1 MSGREDAIVSG
12 RVEDATA
19 SARVEDVSVSGR
31 VEDASMSGRVS
42 SAAVATP
49 ESPRDPRPSP
59 QAPSARELADT
70 IVHLASAD
78 ADTSTAHEKLSL
90 NRLVER
96 WGEVIDA
103 VRADGRGFLAAAL
116 EHALPSAVTGR
127 GDITL
132 ELDAGGSIYQQPI
145 ADSAADVLSAVGT
158 IFTGAS
164 RLRTIAPERPAE
176 SAPAPRRLTEEGVRS
191 ERLSMLRKRDPV
203 LDLAVEVLD
212 MELLD

>member
-1 MSGREDAIVSG
+1 MTARILEDATVSG
-12 RVEDATA
+12 RAAT
-19 SARVEDVSVSGR
+19 VVV
-31 VEDASMSGRVS
+31 
-42 SAAVATP
+42 TP

-59 QAPSARELADT
+59 DAPGAREMVDTLAPAPSAE
-70 IVHLASAD
+70 SD
-78 ADTSTAHEKLSL
+78 ASTAHEKLSL

-132 ELDAGGSIYQQPI
+132 ELDAAGSIYQQPI
-145 ADSAADVLSAVGT
+145 ADSAADVLSAIGT

-164 RLRTIAPERPAE
+164 RLRTVAPERPTE
-176 SAPAPRRLTEEGVRS
+176 SETPPRRLTEEGVRS
-191 ERLSMLRKRDPV
+191 ERLAMLRKRDPV
-203 LDLAVEVLD
+203 LDLAVEALD
-212 MELLD
+212 LELLD

>member
-1 MSGREDAIVSG
+1 MHTYLAPD
-12 RVEDATA
+12 
-19 SARVEDVSVSGR
+19 
-31 VEDASMSGRVS
+31 
-42 SAAVATP
+42 AAVATP

-59 QAPSARELADT
+59 DALGAREMVDTLAPAPSAE
-70 IVHLASAD
+70 SD
-78 ADTSTAHEKLSL
+78 ASTAHEKLSL

-132 ELDAGGSIYQQPI
+132 ELDAAGSIYQQPI
-145 ADSAADVLSAVGT
+145 ADSAADVLSAIGS

-164 RLRTIAPERPAE
+164 RLRTVAPERPAE
-176 SAPAPRRLTEEGVRS
+176 SQTPPRRLTEEGVRS
-191 ERLSMLRKRDPV
+191 ERLAMLRKRDSV
-203 LDLAVEVLD
+203 LDLAVEALD
-212 MELLD
+212 LELLD